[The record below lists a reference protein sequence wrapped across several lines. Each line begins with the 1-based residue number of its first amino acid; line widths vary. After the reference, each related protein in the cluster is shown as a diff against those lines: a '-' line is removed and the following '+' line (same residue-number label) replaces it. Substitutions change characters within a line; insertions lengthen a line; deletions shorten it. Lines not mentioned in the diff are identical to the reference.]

1 MGPSLVGSCTL
12 SIPTLWLAHPYDDGM
27 SFAPLRCPAPGST
40 IAIVAPAGPATEEQ
54 TRAVPA
60 LLAARGYQARLYP
73 SCEARAG
80 GPFGHLAGSD
90 ESRLADLHE
99 AIADERNAAVWCL
112 RGGYG
117 SGRLLQHIDTA
128 LIRRH
133 PKPLIG
139 YSDITALHALWQ
151 REGLLA
157 LHAPMPASDLVRAGH
172 EADADAVFAWLQQG
186 LPCGTL
192 LVPELAT
199 PALHA
204 PGVASGRLVGG
215 NLTLV
220 AALCGTPWQLDTRGA
235 VLFIEDVSESLYRV
249 DRLLLQL
256 RHAGL
261 LDAAAGFLLG
271 SFAEDEDP
279 FAVVGAELLPLC
291 RAQGK
296 PLLGGWPAGHGVPN
310 RPLPMGAR
318 VTLDATHGTLRVD
331 QDVLL
336 R

>member
-1 MGPSLVGSCTL
+1 MAAAPL
-12 SIPTLWLAHPYDDGM
+12 SIPTLKRPNPYDEGM
-27 SFAPLRCPAPGST
+27 SFPPLRCPAPGST
-40 IAIVAPAGPATEEQ
+40 IAIVAPAGPASEEH

-60 LLAARGYQARLYP
+60 WLAARGFEAHLYP

-90 ESRLADLHE
+90 DSRLADLHA

-117 SGRLLQHIDTA
+117 SGRLLQGIDTA
-128 LIRRH
+128 LIQRH

-157 LHAPMPASDLVRAGH
+157 LHAPMPASDLVRPGH
-172 EADADAVFAWLQQG
+172 EADDDAIFAWLQHG
-186 LPCGTL
+186 LHAGAVL
-192 LVPELAT
+192 APELAA
-199 PALHA
+199 PAPHA

-235 VLFIEDVSESLYRV
+235 ILFIEDVSESLYRV

-271 SFAEDEDP
+271 SFTEDEDP

-318 VTLDATHGTLRVD
+318 VTLDATRGTLRVD
-331 QDVLL
+331 QDVLIP
-336 R
+336 